1 MAVTFSSVKSVQP
14 VSVAGGWDGLRSLLS
29 AHAERENKFD
39 GFLWS
44 PVTYRPNRTR
54 SLNGVES
61 VSCFVADLD
70 GESLSAVLPR
80 LQGFAFHAYTTWS
93 HALENEHWHLVIPLS
108 EPVEAW
114 RWRSVWARMHA
125 ELGIVGDPSCC
136 DASRIYFAP
145 QHPSGSE
152 FQFCSADGD
161 IYKTPIVTPLENDER
176 SARIVSVPQSAKR
189 ARGQSVGVEFLSES
203 WWSEPVSISRW
214 DGLEGKELYSAM
226 LDEWNELIGNLQE
239 LK

>member
-14 VSVAGGWDGLRSLLS
+14 APVAGGWDGLRSLLS

-80 LQGFAFHAYTTWS
+80 LEGFAFHAYTTWS
-93 HALENEHWHLVIPLS
+93 HTPESEHWHLVIPLS
-108 EPVEAW
+108 DPVESW

-125 ELGIVGDPSCC
+125 DLGIVGDPSCC

-145 QHPSGSE
+145 QHANGSE
-152 FQFCSADGD
+152 FEFVSADGEF
-161 IYKTPIVTPLENDER
+161 YKTPSVTPLESDER
-176 SARIVSVPQSAKR
+176 SAQIASPNRNAKR
-189 ARGQSVGVEFLSES
+189 ARGSNVGADYLSES
-203 WWSEPVSISRW
+203 WWKEPVDISRW

-226 LDEWNELIGNLQE
+226 LDEWNELVGNL
-239 LK
+239 KK

>member
-1 MAVTFSSVKSVQP
+1 M
-14 VSVAGGWDGLRSLLS
+14 S
-29 AHAERENKFD
+29 AHAERENKLD

-70 GESLSAVLPR
+70 GESLSGVLPR
-80 LQGFAFHAYTTWS
+80 LQGIAFHAYTTWS
-93 HALENEHWHLVIPLS
+93 HTPESEHWHLVIPLS

-152 FQFCSADGD
+152 FQFVSADGEM
-161 IYKTPIVTPLENDER
+161 YTTPVVTPIEHDEKR
-176 SARIVSVPQSAKR
+176 ARIVSVTRTVKR
-189 ARGQSVGVEFLSES
+189 SRGQSVGVEFLSDA
-203 WWSEPVSISRW
+203 WWNEPVNISRW

-226 LDEWNELIGNLQE
+226 LDEWNVLRGNLQE

>member
-1 MAVTFSSVKSVQP
+1 MSVTFSSVKSVQP

-29 AHAERENKFD
+29 VHAERENKFD

-70 GESLSAVLPR
+70 GESISAALTR

-93 HALENEHWHLVIPLS
+93 HASESEHWHLVIPLS

-114 RWRSVWARMHA
+114 RWRSVWSRMHA
-125 ELGIVGDPSCC
+125 ELGIVGDPSCS

-145 QHPSGSE
+145 QHPIGSE
-152 FQFCSADGD
+152 FQIVSADGE
-161 IYKTPIVTPLENDER
+161 IYTTPSLTPLESDER
-176 SARIVSVPQSAKR
+176 SARIVSPSRSAKR
-189 ARGQSVGVEFLSES
+189 ARGSNVGVEILSES
-203 WWSEPVSISRW
+203 WWNEPVDVSRW
-214 DGLEGKELYSAM
+214 DGLEGKNLYSAM
-226 LDEWNELIGNLQE
+226 LAEWKELVGNLTN
-239 LK
+239 